1 MLAIYHEYEGRPGYR
16 MMHIFLAKRKIHL
29 SRTTVLKY
37 MNELNIRS
45 VVLRKKPRYHKGE
58 CYKKFDNLLK
68 QDFKSIRPNEKWCTD
83 FTYLYLSDGA
93 KRYNCSIL
101 DLYDKSVV
109 ATLNSSHIDAALAI
123 NTLKIALSRN
133 KVSDSLILHSD
144 QGSQYTSRAFTE
156 FCEKHG
162 IQQSMSKAG
171 CPYDNSCI

>member
-1 MLAIYHEYEGRPGYR
+1 
-16 MMHIFLAKRKIHL
+16 MMQIFLTRRKINL

-37 MNELNIRS
+37 MQELNIRS

-68 QDFKSIRPNEKWCTD
+68 QDFTSNKPNEKWCTD

-109 ATLNSSHIDAALAI
+109 ATLNSNHIDTSNK
-123 NTLKIALSRN
+123 NT
-133 KVSDSLILHSD
+133 
-144 QGSQYTSRAFTE
+144 
-156 FCEKHG
+156 
-162 IQQSMSKAG
+162 
-171 CPYDNSCI
+171 DNSFSFYIISELI